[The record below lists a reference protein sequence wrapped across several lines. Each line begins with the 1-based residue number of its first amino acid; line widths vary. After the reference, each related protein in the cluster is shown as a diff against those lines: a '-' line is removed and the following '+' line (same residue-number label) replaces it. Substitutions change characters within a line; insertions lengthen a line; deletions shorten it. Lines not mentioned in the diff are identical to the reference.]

1 MQIHLSYSGKGSVS
15 TFAELA
21 VRNTIA
27 LKKILDEGED
37 GGVRAVG
44 KVMDL
49 YQSCLDTER
58 INSLGAEPLLQLING
73 TGQSG
78 PGEKG

>member
-1 MQIHLSYSGKGSVS
+1 M
-15 TFAELA
+15 
-21 VRNTIA
+21 RNTIA

-37 GGVRAVG
+37 GGVKAVG

-78 PGEKG
+78 AGEKG